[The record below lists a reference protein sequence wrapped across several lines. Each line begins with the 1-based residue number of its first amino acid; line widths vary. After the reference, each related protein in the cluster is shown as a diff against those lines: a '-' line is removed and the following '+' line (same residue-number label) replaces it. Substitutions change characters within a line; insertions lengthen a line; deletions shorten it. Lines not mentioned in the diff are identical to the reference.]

1 MPGSVARAICLDI
14 TEQPMLCELSHRTVQ
29 PTSPPKTPR
38 LSELV
43 LSGTILF
50 QEIGF
55 AEQLYEPLG
64 RSLRLELSVVPSQKL
79 LDLLPNGA
87 TQFYC
92 FRTGLPPHGKH
103 LVSDTTETAA
113 LAHLFR
119 FRLRICAVE
128 LGAEQRA
135 APAPCNLMKCTDG
148 TLTGPEP
155 RRSIIE
161 TCRAIAVSSVDT
173 RSQR

>member
-1 MPGSVARAICLDI
+1 
-14 TEQPMLCELSHRTVQ
+14 MLCELSHRTVQ

-113 LAHLFR
+113 LAHSFQFGSGFL
-119 FRLRICAVE
+119 
-128 LGAEQRA
+128 
-135 APAPCNLMKCTDG
+135 
-148 TLTGPEP
+148 
-155 RRSIIE
+155 
-161 TCRAIAVSSVDT
+161 CR
-173 RSQR
+173 